1 MKAYKL
7 RFYPTLAQRRQL
19 EKEFNACRYVW
30 NWALDRRTKAYKQA
44 GETLYAVALSRELTL
59 LKNSQPFLKAASA
72 TVLTS
77 VLKNQDEALSRFF
90 SKQARYPRFK
100 KRGTVKSC
108 TFQIDKRRGDK
119 VFIPGEFFRLPKLGP
134 VQVAWSYRN
143 IPVMPNSA
151 TVSKDACEQWFISL
165 QCDCVDVINP
175 PETDKT
181 IGLDLGLSTLV
192 AMSDG
197 RKEKP
202 KRFLKQNLRR
212 LAHAQRDLSRVRRG
226 SHNRRKQKSRVTR
239 LHQRIANKRANFLHG
254 LSTEIVR
261 ENQAIAIEDLNVR
274 GVMANGKLARS
285 VGDCGW
291 HELRRQLTYK
301 AKWYGRQLNIVPRFQ
316 RTTGVCPDCG
326 TIGDKLPL
334 SVRSW
339 TCEHCDR
346 RHDRDIA
353 AARVID
359 LIGNTLGSRGIEACG
374 WAHQPDDSGTTR
386 DNTGLDEAGKA
397 QRMRPQGRGQVAISH
412 DHER

>member
-19 EKEFNACRYVW
+19 GKEFNACRYVW
-30 NWALDRRTKAYKQA
+30 NWALDRRTKAYKEN
-44 GETLYAVALSRELTL
+44 GESLYAVALSRELTL
-59 LKNSQPFLKAASA
+59 LKASQPFLKAASA
-72 TVLTS
+72 TALTYI
-77 VLKNQDEALSRFF
+77 LKSQDEAFQKFF
-90 SKQARYPRFK
+90 KKQARYPKFK
-100 KRGTVKSC
+100 KRGAMRSC

-119 VFIPGEFFRLPKLGP
+119 VFLPGEFLRLPKLGP
-134 VQVAWSYRN
+134 VRVAWSYRD
-143 IPVMPNSA
+143 ILVMPNSA
-151 TVSKDACEQWFISL
+151 TVSKNAAGQWFISL
-165 QCDCVDVINP
+165 QCDCIDVINP
-175 PETDKT
+175 PATDKT
-181 IGLDLGLSTLV
+181 IGLDLGVSTLV

-202 KRFLKQNLRR
+202 KRFLKQSLRR
-212 LAHAQRDLSRVRRG
+212 LAHAQRDLSRAKKG
-226 SHNRRKQKSRVTR
+226 SCNRRKQKSRVAR

-301 AKWYGRQLNIVPRFQ
+301 AKWYGRPLTIVPRFQ

-326 TIGDKLPL
+326 VIGEKLPL

-339 TCEHCDR
+339 TCEHCGSE
-346 RHDRDIA
+346 HDRDIA

-359 LIGNTLGSRGIEACG
+359 QVGNTLGSRGTEACG

-386 DNTGLDEAGKA
+386 DNMGLDEAGKA
-397 QRMRPQGRGQVAISH
+397 QRVRPQGRGHVAISH